1 MCLRDGEV
9 ENQTEKLKFDLLDIE
24 ESFKFRS
31 TTVKV
36 VFYDCL
42 FVVLVVCS
50 LEYSGERLQDS
61 DTS

>member
-42 FVVLVVCS
+42 FVVVVVCR